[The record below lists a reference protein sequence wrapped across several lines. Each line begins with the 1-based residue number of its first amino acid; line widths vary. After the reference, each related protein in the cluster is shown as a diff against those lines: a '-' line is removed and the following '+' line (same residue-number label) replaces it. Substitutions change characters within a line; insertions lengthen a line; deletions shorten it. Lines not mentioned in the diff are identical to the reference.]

1 MNHAITMKKHFSVF
15 FLSILNTT
23 FLDTSKV
30 IVPNRHGGL
39 D

>member
-1 MNHAITMKKHFSVF
+1 MVPNESCNHNEKTF
-15 FLSILNTT
+15 FCFFNTA